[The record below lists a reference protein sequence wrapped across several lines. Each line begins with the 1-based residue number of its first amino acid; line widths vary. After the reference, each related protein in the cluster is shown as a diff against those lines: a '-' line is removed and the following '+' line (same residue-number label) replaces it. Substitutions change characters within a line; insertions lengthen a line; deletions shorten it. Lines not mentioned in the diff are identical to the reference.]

1 MQNTNRTRRREPMS
15 DTQLLLTITIC
26 IFFGLYI
33 LAMAVWGGGFLRA
46 QQVFDMLN
54 NNAALIIVACSL
66 TIVMIC
72 GGIDISVGGVIS
84 LVVMACVVFLEST
97 GNLFVTIL
105 LALGIGLAFG
115 LVQGFLVA
123 KLEIQ
128 PFIVTLAGMFFA
140 RGMTTIISINPQKVT
155 HEGFQALMN
164 ARIEFP
170 WLGYV
175 ARNGNLIPARM
186 ELGVVVALLIVVLVF
201 IMLRKSRLGRN
212 FYAIGG
218 NSQSALMLGINV
230 QRTRFIAHLLS
241 SVLAGIAGFV
251 FMMHT
256 GAGNASN
263 AQGMEMDAI
272 ASAIIGGTL
281 LSGGVGN
288 IFGTL
293 FGVMTLATI
302 RPSSP
307 PRAST
312 TRGGRASP
320 PARCCFF
327 ILLQAR
333 RALHA
338 RQAPSDRQRAA
349 DLPSQQSKPPSDRL
363 AFRVGLSL
371 ACSWRFLFD
380 PGSRWRQ
387 GRGRTSRAG
396 SVAFCRFTGRK
407 AWTWFRASDL

>member
-1 MQNTNRTRRREPMS
+1 MRRL
-15 DTQLLLTITIC
+15 TAALVLLALLLT
-26 IFFGLYI
+26 G
-33 LAMAVWGGGFLRA
+33 
-46 QQVFDMLN
+46 
-54 NNAALIIVACSL
+54 
-66 TIVMIC
+66 
-72 GGIDISVGGVIS
+72 
-84 LVVMACVVFLEST
+84 CV
-97 GNLFVTIL
+97 
-105 LALGIGLAFG
+105 FG

-164 ARIEFP
+164 ARIEIP

-186 ELGVVVALLIVVLVF
+186 EMGVVVALLIVVLVF

-293 FGVMTLATI
+293 FGVLTLATI
-302 RPSSP
+302 KAIVTAARLNDSWWQSI
-307 PRAST
+307 T
-312 TRGGRASP
+312 TGAML
-320 PARCCFF
+320 CFF
-327 ILLQAR
+327 ILLQSVVLSMR
-333 RALHA
+333 GKRKTTRATT
-338 RQAPSDRQRAA
+338 
-349 DLPSQQSKPPSDRL
+349 K
-363 AFRVGLSL
+363 
-371 ACSWRFLFD
+371 
-380 PGSRWRQ
+380 
-387 GRGRTSRAG
+387 
-396 SVAFCRFTGRK
+396 
-407 AWTWFRASDL
+407 